1 MQPYCLDIAIGSL
14 QIRLTIAV
22 STEFAFIHLILLL
35 HPQGMISKNQ
45 QWITGYVWCIACW
58 EAKKLFFTL
67 QPIDTY
73 IKAMATS
80 RAQDK
85 IKDVSPQAF
94 HKLLSSL
101 TRFTSW
107 MWHEW

>member
-1 MQPYCLDIAIGSL
+1 
-14 QIRLTIAV
+14 
-22 STEFAFIHLILLL
+22 
-35 HPQGMISKNQ
+35 MISKSQ
-45 QWITGYVWCIACW
+45 PWITVYVGCIACW
-58 EAKKLFFTL
+58 EAKKLYFTL
-67 QPIDTY
+67 QSIDTY

-107 MWHEW
+107 IIIMWHEW